1 VERRP
6 QVFKT
11 FLKIPLDGLTQM
23 TQLSGF
29 KACNFFPFNG
39 APKKPLIFQR
49 FPDSEPACTIAIG
62 WLVPNRVCRR
72 EKHVTSL

>member
-6 QVFKT
+6 QVFKI

-29 KACNFFPFNG
+29 KTCNSFPFNKTPTKNRSVFSG
-39 APKKPLIFQR
+39 FQASELAAP
-49 FPDSEPACTIAIG
+49 IATG
-62 WLVPNRVCRR
+62 VQ
-72 EKHVTSL
+72 